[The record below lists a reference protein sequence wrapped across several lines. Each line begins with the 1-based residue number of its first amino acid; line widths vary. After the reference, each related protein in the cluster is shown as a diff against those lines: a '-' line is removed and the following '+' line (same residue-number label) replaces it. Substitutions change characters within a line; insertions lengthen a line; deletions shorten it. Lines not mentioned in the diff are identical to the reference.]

1 MLKFNIEK
9 LLLQKIF
16 KQVFSMLPV
25 QFLKIL
31 EKKNCLMLRICY
43 RAQWWRYRGLF
54 LPVMGSIVARN

>member
-31 EKKNCLMLRICY
+31 EKKKLFDVENML
-43 RAQWWRYRGLF
+43 
-54 LPVMGSIVARN
+54 